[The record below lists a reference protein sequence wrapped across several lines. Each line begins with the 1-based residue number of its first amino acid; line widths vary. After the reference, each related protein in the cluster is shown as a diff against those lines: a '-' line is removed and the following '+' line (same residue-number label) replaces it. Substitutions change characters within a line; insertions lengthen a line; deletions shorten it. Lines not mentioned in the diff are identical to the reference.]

1 MGILSPAAKRPSAN
15 GHSILLILLIL
26 SELLLC
32 GTDSILK
39 RLILD
44 PREISAKKISQGR
57 QDLRDLGDLFFA
69 YGETPF
75 RPKAVYPDN
84 PVDPV

>member
-1 MGILSPAAKRPSAN
+1 M
-15 GHSILLILLIL
+15 
-26 SELLLC
+26 
-32 GTDSILK
+32 DSILK